1 MKFNISIATYSSPNA
16 SVSLL
21 AHAFCLSASL
31 YYALSFY
38 RCLVIVIVVMLNI
51 ATWKTECLLPLPL
64 VNAQFSFAVL
74 SAIFPA
80 YRVRFYFR
88 ISHVF
93 GECVSFFLLNHFQLG
108 SREKS
113 RESNTR
119 KETRVRGEGK
129 KTRITRV

>member
-51 ATWKTECLLPLPL
+51 ATCKTECLLPLPL

-74 SAIFPA
+74 SAIF
-80 YRVRFYFR
+80 RRIEFVFILGLVMFLVNVLVSFYSIIFSWGVAR
-88 ISHVF
+88 SHVRAT
-93 GECVSFFLLNHFQLG
+93 
-108 SREKS
+108 RE
-113 RESNTR
+113 RR
-119 KETRVRGEGK
+119 RVCEGRGK
-129 KTRITRV
+129 KQE